1 MDYEHMMQRTLI
13 VQTPQAIG
21 QPVRLEGWVHTRR
34 DHGKIIFLDLR
45 DRSGVV
51 QIVVVP
57 SNAVCYAAA
66 KDVRAECVVEII
78 GTVKERP
85 GGTVNEHLPTGGVE
99 IECTSLSVLAR
110 PVDELPVDITK
121 EDMELQLSTLLD
133 HRSLTLRNK
142 KINDIF
148 AVYDCVLRSY
158 AAACR
163 MDGFREIKTPK
174 ILAAATEGGANFF
187 KINYFDRS
195 AYLAQSPQ
203 FYKQAGVGAF
213 ERVFEIGP
221 VFRAEP
227 HFTARH
233 VNEYIS
239 LDAEMGFIDGFED
252 VMIQLEKVLK
262 SITVAVAEQYP
273 LVLEE
278 YGQTLALPEHF
289 PRMKLAE
296 AMDIL
301 KKHYG
306 KETDD
311 GDIDAEGEK
320 LICEYVKKE
329 YDSDAVFL
337 THYPVAVRPMYV
349 MPSPDDPMVT
359 ESFDLLYRGVEIAT
373 GGQRIHI
380 YDDLVV
386 SIKKHGLSPED
397 FSGYLAIF
405 KNGMPP
411 HGGWGMGSERVVQ
424 KMLGLG
430 NVREA
435 ILFPRDVKRLEP

>member
-85 GGTVNEHLPTGGVE
+85 GGTANEHLPTGGVE

-121 EDMELQLSTLLD
+121 EDMELQLYTLLD

-148 AVYDCVLRSY
+148 SVYDCVLRSY

-227 HFTARH
+227 HFTTRH

-239 LDAEMGFIDGFED
+239 LDAEMGFINGFED
-252 VMIQLEKVLK
+252 I
-262 SITVAVAEQYP
+262 
-273 LVLEE
+273 
-278 YGQTLALPEHF
+278 
-289 PRMKLAE
+289 
-296 AMDIL
+296 MDQI
-301 KKHYG
+301 
-306 KETDD
+306 
-311 GDIDAEGEK
+311 
-320 LICEYVKKE
+320 
-329 YDSDAVFL
+329 
-337 THYPVAVRPMYV
+337 
-349 MPSPDDPMVT
+349 
-359 ESFDLLYRGVEIAT
+359 
-373 GGQRIHI
+373 
-380 YDDLVV
+380 
-386 SIKKHGLSPED
+386 
-397 FSGYLAIF
+397 
-405 KNGMPP
+405 
-411 HGGWGMGSERVVQ
+411 ERVVWHIMMNLDKNCKNELDQ
-424 KMLGLG
+424 Y
-430 NVREA
+430 EA
-435 ILFPRDVKRLEP
+435 QIPKKKVIPRIKLA